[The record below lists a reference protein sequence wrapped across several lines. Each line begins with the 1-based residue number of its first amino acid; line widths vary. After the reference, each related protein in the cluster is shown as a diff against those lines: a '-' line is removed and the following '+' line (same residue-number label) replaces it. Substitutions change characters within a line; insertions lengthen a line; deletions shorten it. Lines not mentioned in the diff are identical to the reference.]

1 MWTSTGSGWS
11 DKIPS
16 VIAAGILATV
26 LFIMPGLSASAQ
38 VRLPRLIRD
47 SMVLQRDAYI
57 NVWGWASA
65 RERISLQFN
74 GHSYRTTADS
84 NGNWLIRLAPAPAGG
99 PYTMN
104 ISGRNKITL
113 HDILIGDV
121 WICSGQSNMVHQMR
135 LHSVR
140 YQDEIDHAN
149 YPEIRQFWIPTLTDV
164 RGPCDDLPAGEWKS
178 ATPADVLEFSA
189 VAYFF
194 AKNIYQRFHIPIGLI
209 NASVG
214 GSPVEAWTSEEG
226 LEGFPGLE
234 RSVQRN
240 KDTSYVNS
248 FRHGNFGRGG
258 AHMLQDKGLSGAQMP
273 QDKGLTG
280 PIPWYDP
287 AYVPKE
293 WRRIAIP
300 GYWEDQGLK
309 DLDGAVWYRKEI
321 DVPASMAGRPAK
333 VFLGRIVDE
342 DFLYINGR
350 LAGNTTYMYPQ
361 RRYAIPAG
369 LLKPGKNLFA
379 VRVINHSGKG
389 GFVPDKPYS
398 LIAGDDTIDLKGY
411 WQYKVGEVFVS
422 HRDWGGRGGFSAQDQ
437 PAALYNAMLAPLT
450 RYTIKGF
457 LWYQGESNTGRAAE
471 YAKLQ
476 PAMIADWRH
485 KWKEGDIPFLF
496 VQLPGFGDYN
506 YLPSESGWAE
516 LREAQARSLS
526 VPNTAMAAAIDLGEW
541 NDLHPDRK
549 REVGDRLALAAYKLV
564 YGASVVGSGPTCRSS
579 ATEGYKIVLH
589 FDNTGSG
596 LVTNDGEDPQEFA
609 IAGADRKFVWANARI
624 EGDKVIVWS
633 DDVKEPK
640 YVRYAWADDP
650 VNPNLYNKEGLP
662 AAPFRIGE

>member
-1 MWTSTGSGWS
+1 MKKLST
-11 DKIPS
+11 
-16 VIAAGILATV
+16 IAAGTLAII
-26 LFIMPGLSASAQ
+26 LFIAHGLSASAQ
-38 VRLPRLIRD
+38 IRLPRLVRD

-57 NVWGWASA
+57 NVWGWASG

-84 NGNWLIRLAPAPAGG
+84 KGNWLIRLAPARAGG

-113 HDILIGDV
+113 HDILVGDV
-121 WICSGQSNMVHQMR
+121 WLCSGQSNMVHQMK

-140 YQDEIDHAN
+140 YQDEIDRAN
-149 YPEIRQFWIPTLTDV
+149 YPEIRQFWIPTLTDL
-164 RGPCDDLPAGEWKS
+164 RGPRNDLPEGTWRS
-178 ATPADVLEFSA
+178 ANPVDVLEFSA

-194 AKNIYQRFHIPIGLI
+194 AKDIHERYHIPIGLI

-214 GSPVEAWTSEEG
+214 GSPIEAWTSEEG
-226 LEGFPGLE
+226 LEAFPDLE
-234 RSVQRN
+234 KAVQRN

-248 FRHGNFGRGG
+248 FRHSNAGD
-258 AHMLQDKGLSGAQMP
+258 HMFRDKDKGLS
-273 QDKGLTG
+273 G

-287 AYVPKE
+287 DYVPKG
-293 WRRIAIP
+293 WRQIAIP
-300 GYWEDQGLK
+300 GYWEDQGIK
-309 DLDGAVWYRKEI
+309 DLDGSVWYRKEI

-350 LAGNTTYMYPQ
+350 LVGNTTYMYPQ
-361 RRYAIPAG
+361 RRYAVPAG
-369 LLKPGKNLFA
+369 LLKPGKNLIV
-379 VRVINHSGKG
+379 VRVINHFGKG

-411 WQYKVGEVFVS
+411 WQYKVGEVFAS
-422 HRDWGGRGGFSAQDQ
+422 HRSFGGAGSFTAQNQ

-450 RYTIKGF
+450 VYTIKGF
-457 LWYQGESNTGRAAE
+457 LWYQGEANTGRAAE
-471 YAKLQ
+471 YARLQ
-476 PAMIADWRH
+476 PAMIADWRS

-496 VQLPGFGDYN
+496 VQLPGFGDYS
-506 YLPSESGWAE
+506 YLPSESAWAG
-516 LREAQARSLS
+516 LREAQAKSLS

-549 REVGDRLALAAYKLV
+549 KEVGDRLALAACKMA
-564 YGASVVGSGPTCRSS
+564 YGGNVVGSGPICRSFT
-579 ATEGYKIVLH
+579 TEEHKIILR
-589 FDNTGSG
+589 FDDTGSG

-609 IAGADRKFVWANARI
+609 IAGADKRFVWANARI
-624 EGDKVIVWS
+624 EDGKVIVWS
-633 DDVKEPK
+633 DEVKDPK